1 MWRRNSSNA
10 EPFFLSLGGTRHG
23 TEELC
28 HAQLAQL
35 ADALFQY
42 LEVRDLGISYPLVPG
57 GPAHLNLPDMSA
69 PGTQQNWNK

>member
-1 MWRRNSSNA
+1 MWRRNTSNA

-42 LEVRDLGISYPLVPG
+42 LEVRHLGISYLVPG
-57 GPAHLNLPDMSA
+57 GPAHLNLPDVSA